1 MNEDIQGKLFQ
12 YQQLQQQVQVIGNQ
26 KYQMEMQVGE
36 LDKTLEELKELK
48 KGTPIY
54 KSIGSL
60 LVKKDD
66 KDKLVKELEDQKE
79 TAEIRV
85 KTLTKQEKSMKE
97 SFEALQEEL
106 TQALQGPQG
115 PQGPEDNA

>member
-1 MNEDIQGKLFQ
+1 MNNVIQVKLFQ
-12 YQQLQQQVQVIGNQ
+12 YQQLQQQVQAIGSQ
-26 KYQMEMQVGE
+26 KYQMEMQMGE

-66 KDKLVKELEDQKE
+66 KDALVKELEDQKE
-79 TAEIRV
+79 TVEVRV
-85 KTLTKQEKSMKE
+85 KTLTKQEKSLKE
-97 SFEALQEEL
+97 SFESLQEEL
-106 TQALQGPQG
+106 TNALQGSQDP
-115 PQGPEDNA
+115 PNNA

>member
-1 MNEDIQGKLFQ
+1 MNEEIQGKLFQ
-12 YQQLQQQVQVIGNQ
+12 YQQLQQQVQAIGSQ
-26 KYQMEMQVGE
+26 KYQMEMQMGE

-66 KDKLVKELEDQKE
+66 KDALVKELEDQKE
-79 TAEIRV
+79 TVEVRV
-85 KTLTKQEKSMKE
+85 KTLTKQEKSLKE
-97 SFEALQEEL
+97 SFESLQEEL
-106 TQALQGPQG
+106 TNALQGSQDPQD
-115 PQGPEDNA
+115 PQDNA